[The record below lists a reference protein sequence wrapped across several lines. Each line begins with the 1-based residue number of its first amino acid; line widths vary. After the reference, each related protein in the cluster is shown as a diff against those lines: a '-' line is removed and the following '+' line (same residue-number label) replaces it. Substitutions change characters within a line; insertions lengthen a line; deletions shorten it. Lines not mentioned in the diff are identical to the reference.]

1 LLAPRHLTED
11 QLEVLWAY
19 DADQFPTVSL
29 LSSDADPYT
38 LEGYFGGI
46 ARAARTRYRNLKLM
60 FLTSREYAGY
70 TTTNLNPEP
79 YAYESGFSMK
89 WLIQAQ
95 IHQIRAGE
103 VDPIAG
109 DLDYRKGVGPWL
121 VWAGYTWA
129 DGTRARSDGF
139 VWCDGSIRHALFR

>member
-1 LLAPRHLTED
+1 M
-11 QLEVLWAY
+11 
-19 DADQFPTVSL
+19 
-29 LSSDADPYT
+29 
-38 LEGYFGGI
+38 I
-46 ARAARTRYRNLKLM
+46 ASIGSA
-60 FLTSREYAGY
+60 
-70 TTTNLNPEP
+70 NLNPEP

-139 VWCDGSIRHALFR
+139 VWCDGQFGTPCFGDVDVGSDGTHPSQEGAQHLAPCR